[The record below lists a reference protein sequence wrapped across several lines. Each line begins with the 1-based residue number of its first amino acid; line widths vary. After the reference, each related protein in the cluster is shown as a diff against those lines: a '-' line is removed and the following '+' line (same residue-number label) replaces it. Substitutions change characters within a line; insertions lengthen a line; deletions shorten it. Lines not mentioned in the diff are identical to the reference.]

1 MSTTEKI
8 DFLKNNLS
16 SLDEGFL
23 NVVYEMMLSQL
34 NKKSNGFE
42 FTESQKKELDRRWE
56 LHKSGKSK
64 SYTWEEVK
72 KSIGAK

>member
-8 DFLKNNLS
+8 NFLKDNLS
-16 SLDEGFL
+16 NLDEGFL
-23 NVVYEMMLSQL
+23 NVVYDMMLSQL
-34 NKKSNGFE
+34 NKKSTGIE
-42 FTESQKKELDRRWE
+42 FTESQKKELERRWE

-72 KSIGAK
+72 QSIGAK